1 MDESSQFCSAVIYD
15 LEKNSITYVRVGSKW
30 LSIDELAAKRVI
42 PPNIIEKE
50 ILVLLF
56 NRLKNA
62 LKDEDL
68 DVLEEDKDK
77 KILERMLNLVSEHSG
92 MDTNELISYLNAILK
107 EKSKIEILGVL
118 SVMAR
123 EANVPFEVFVK
134 QLMEES

>member
-15 LEKNSITYVRVGSKW
+15 LEKDSITYVKVGSKW
-30 LSIDELAAKRVI
+30 LSIDELAVKQVI

-56 NRLKNA
+56 NRLKNV

-77 KILERMLNLVSEHSG
+77 KILERMLNLISEHSG

>member
-15 LEKNSITYVRVGSKW
+15 LEKDSITYVRVGSKW
-30 LSIDELAAKRVI
+30 LSIDELAAKQVV
-42 PPNIIEKE
+42 PSNIIEKE

-56 NRLKNA
+56 NRLKNV
-62 LKDEDL
+62 LKDGDL
-68 DVLEEDKDK
+68 AVLEEDQDK
-77 KILERMLNLVSEHSG
+77 KIFERMLNLVSEHSG